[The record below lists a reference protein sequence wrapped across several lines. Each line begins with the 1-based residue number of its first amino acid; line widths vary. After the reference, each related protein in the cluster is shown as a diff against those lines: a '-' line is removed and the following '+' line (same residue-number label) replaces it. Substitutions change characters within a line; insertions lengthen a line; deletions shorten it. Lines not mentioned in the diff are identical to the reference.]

1 MSTHFRFI
9 GMLDLTFVRSSVCGH
24 SFSAAA
30 IREYLG
36 PNKVTKKRCPASGCN
51 QIFCQNDL
59 KVDKELAKKVKDVMR
74 RERMREEDSD
84 EEVVE

>member
-1 MSTHFRFI
+1 MRHC
-9 GMLDLTFVRSSVCGH
+9 SSICGH

-36 PNKVTKKRCPASGCN
+36 GNKFAKKTCPASGCN
-51 QIFCQNDL
+51 KMFCQDDL
-59 KVDKELAKKVKDVMR
+59 KVDKELGKKAKDAAR